1 MATNRL
7 VSLNKSKIN
16 NLMID
21 AIQVETSTQLKT
33 NTIDNYDGTAVI
45 SFSNNKLENVLNP
58 VNDADVATKQ
68 YVDTAVE
75 GAGGGGVNNP
85 MTTNLDANNFN
96 ISNVNS
102 LSVNGIGNP
111 GNGNISVTNNM
122 EHQGNNITNVNLLGV
137 DNIEART
144 GNNIQIQNDLNL
156 QTNTI
161 NNISSSS
168 SSNGVVNK
176 SYIDD
181 ADTTLQNAI
190 VTNSLDIASNLSS
203 ITTNTGNIAT
213 NTANIA
219 TNTQNIGLNATQ
231 VVNNANNIGI
241 LQGRVTINEGD
252 IATNQTNIGINTF
265 DIATKTSIN
274 DGVNNS
280 FTQTWSNSKIYSELL
295 LAGNR
300 DFVGLDGSVEKV
312 NLNITSVQ
320 PKIGRIE
327 SYTALVNL
335 SAGQPVLYNYGGTGA
350 ISVSNIGTLPA
361 QQQIVGI
368 NLNDVSAGGTA
379 QVLTNGFGTCRR
391 TSVSL
396 PSTNSVALTNTTN
409 GTIGTLTN
417 QTTFTDSGGTGGNYG
432 SSQNYSIT
440 FDAGAGR
447 TINFSITSL
456 SFEHTNTRLYDRLG
470 FQTSNDGVNY
480 SNPNLTGFHTT
491 NVTTPPFGSY
501 YVNNGTRGNDTAG
514 NVFPETTAVLEG
526 AGGSLTQNTGARYL
540 RFFFFSDSSAQEPG
554 WNITLSPDTPYPVG
568 AVPVPVATTMYI
580 DSNDFT
586 RVTETNTSQLPIG
599 FVAYNNADNDS
610 IFCRIH
616 PAQHS

>member
-491 NVTTPPFGSY
+491 NVTTPPFGSN
-501 YVNNGTRGNDTAG
+501 YVNNGTRGNDTTG
-514 NVFPETTAVLEG
+514 NVFPETTGVLEG

-580 DSNDFT
+580 DSNDLT